1 MLVSC
6 DEPTGSRGKDLTLQ
20 MCLHI
25 HERLCEI
32 SSATLGNRQRIL
44 LVPQSQL
51 GGMNA
56 AN

>member
-6 DEPTGSRGKDLTLQ
+6 NEPIGSRGKDLTLQ

-25 HERLCEI
+25 HDRLSEI

-51 GGMNA
+51 GGMNT